1 LLTEQARTFS
11 KVCDISATNFR
22 RQIAALKSPRALQK
36 TEEIQHIGESGRK
49 GGYRP
54 AASVATPQW
63 RIRRDARLRGVAQYR
78 SSTSAF
84 RRQWNSLVLPSF
96 FVPKGEPQRRT
107 RQQHWRD
114 RFEGAPGQ
122 KTDRDCQG
130 ATLAGRHPQ
139 SRTATGLRAN
149 AGARCG
155 YSGDIEHHRR
165 LNTLRRVANSGWSLP
180 PPPLVPIRRSA
191 ARPESEASTPLSASG
206 KELASGASAKN
217 LFSLAAIRQKREEA
231 DATRSEA
238 VGRSRHRPLPPRA
251 WRYMSDCRGAKSLR
265 ASWKPVPAR
274 RANSSP

>member
-1 LLTEQARTFS
+1 MLTEQARTFS

-130 ATLAGRHPQ
+130 ATLAGRHLNPGQ
-139 SRTATGLRAN
+139 PPACEPMPAPAVDTLGILNTTGVSIRCGVWRTA
-149 AGARCG
+149 AGVC
-155 YSGDIEHHRR
+155 
-165 LNTLRRVANSGWSLP
+165 LRRRSCLSAVAP
-180 PPPLVPIRRSA
+180 PDRSPKRAPRSPPL
-191 ARPESEASTPLSASG
+191 
-206 KELASGASAKN
+206 
-217 LFSLAAIRQKREEA
+217 
-231 DATRSEA
+231 
-238 VGRSRHRPLPPRA
+238 GRS
-251 WRYMSDCRGAKSLR
+251 
-265 ASWKPVPAR
+265 
-274 RANSSP
+274 